1 MKNISMIKKALL
13 SRMIFLSDEVLI
25 KKMFK
30 VRMGYSLNLD
40 NPKTFNEK
48 LQWLKLNDR
57 KDYYTNL
64 VDKYEAKKHV
74 AKLIGKEYIIPTLG
88 IYDNFNDIDFTKLP
102 DQFVI
107 KCTHDSGGL
116 AVIKDK
122 KKMDIKKVKKKI
134 NKSLKRNFYYNYRE
148 WPYKNVKPR
157 IIVEQYMEDCDAGEL
172 VDYKIMCFNGRA
184 KMIFTCTERFGDG
197 LKVTFFDLDWNKL
210 PFTRHYP
217 TSNKIIK
224 KPKNLNKMIRFS
236 EELSSGIPF
245 VRMDWY
251 EINGK
256 LYFGE
261 YTFFPGSGYEEF
273 DPQSWD
279 KKIGDWINLSIVEK
293 GAK

>member
-1 MKNISMIKKALL
+1 
-13 SRMIFLSDEVLI
+13 
-25 KKMFK
+25 
-30 VRMGYSLNLD
+30 
-40 NPKTFNEK
+40 
-48 LQWLKLNDR
+48 
-57 KDYYTNL
+57 
-64 VDKYEAKKHV
+64 
-74 AKLIGKEYIIPTLG
+74 
-88 IYDNFNDIDFTKLP
+88 
-102 DQFVI
+102 
-107 KCTHDSGGL
+107 
-116 AVIKDK
+116 
-122 KKMDIKKVKKKI
+122 MDIKKVKKKI

-172 VDYKIMCFNGRA
+172 VDYKIMCFNGKA

>member
-172 VDYKIMCFNGRA
+172 VDYKIMCFNGKA